1 MAQFQGE
8 YVFRIGHRPPLDPL
22 FNGEEI
28 DNAPGWTGINRTQE
42 EVDKLATE
50 LSKAQD
56 DIGGK
61 VRALSQ
67 V

>member
-8 YVFRIGHRPPLDPL
+8 YVFRIGHRPPLDSL
-22 FNGEEI
+22 FNGEEF
-28 DNAPGWTGINRTQE
+28 DNTPGWTGISRTQE
-42 EVDKLATE
+42 EVDNLATE

-61 VRALSQ
+61 VRALSR